1 MTRNF
6 ALVPLVFALCACA
19 LSQVNPNPTDIRLS
33 RGDLEVRMSDGTY
46 DLHRNRARSG
56 CDAVA
61 RGA

>member
-1 MTRNF
+1 MTCNF

-19 LSQVNPNPTDIRLS
+19 LSQVNPNPTNIRLS
-33 RGDLEVRMSDGTY
+33 RSDLEVRN
-46 DLHRNRARSG
+46 DLHRNRARRG